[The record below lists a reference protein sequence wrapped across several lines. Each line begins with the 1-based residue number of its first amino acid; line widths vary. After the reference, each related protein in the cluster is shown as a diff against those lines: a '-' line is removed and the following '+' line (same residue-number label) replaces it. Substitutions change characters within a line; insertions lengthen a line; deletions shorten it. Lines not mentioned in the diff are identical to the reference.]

1 MENTIKRIGVIKTS
15 YEILVESCLQTIAVE
30 VLLTSE
36 IVVVF
41 YICVATSV
49 LNFTSHVCFKLRSS

>member
-1 MENTIKRIGVIKTS
+1 MENTMKRIGVIKTS
-15 YEILVESCLQTIAVE
+15 YEILVESCLETMAVE

-41 YICVATSV
+41 YICG
-49 LNFTSHVCFKLRSS
+49 

>member
-15 YEILVESCLQTIAVE
+15 YEILVDCCLKTIAVE

-36 IVVVF
+36 IAVVF
-41 YICVATSV
+41 YICD
-49 LNFTSHVCFKLRSS
+49 